1 MAFSQALLVPVGTI
15 VLPGCCRKLVCSESV
30 CRFPQVS
37 ASCPKHGDRFCMVLR
52 SNLSP
57 ENSALRVTALLSFYP
72 RPFSKSW
79 GPGAKERGDIGGPA
93 SDAGW
98 GSRKERMGCEPGN
111 LEAARPKSWAGRGW
125 PSFLA
130 WVFSDRPLYLPRS
143 KSHYVFIGGC
153 LVNVQALIGMIFLHP
168 CLAVILV

>member
-1 MAFSQALLVPVGTI
+1 MGEMTFSQALLVPVGTI
-15 VLPGCCRKLVCSESV
+15 VLPGCCRKLVCSESM

-37 ASCPKHGDRFCMVLR
+37 VSCPKHEDRFCMALR

-57 ENSALRVTALLSFYP
+57 ENSTLHVTALLSFYP

-98 GSRKERMGCEPGN
+98 GSRKKGWAASQAIWKQRGPRAGQDEGGSHSWPGCSPTDHFTSPV
-111 LEAARPKSWAGRGW
+111 RRVTMS
-125 PSFLA
+125 S
-130 WVFSDRPLYLPRS
+130 
-143 KSHYVFIGGC
+143 
-153 LVNVQALIGMIFLHP
+153 
-168 CLAVILV
+168 

>member
-1 MAFSQALLVPVGTI
+1 MA
-15 VLPGCCRKLVCSESV
+15 
-30 CRFPQVS
+30 
-37 ASCPKHGDRFCMVLR
+37 LR

-57 ENSALRVTALLSFYP
+57 ENSALHVTALLSFYP

-111 LEAARPKSWAGRGW
+111 LEAARPESWAE
-125 PSFLA
+125 
-130 WVFSDRPLYLPRS
+130 
-143 KSHYVFIGGC
+143 
-153 LVNVQALIGMIFLHP
+153 
-168 CLAVILV
+168 